1 MRTLMKNQKSKKH
14 KAEIK
19 RIIYY
24 SITGGAWFWSGYAM
38 FAFCDKVLGLD
49 LWWAKLIANI
59 FGISVN
65 FILERIWVF
74 ADTRTHKRLTVVTE
88 RYIIIT
94 LINFLIDY
102 LIVLGLKNIGI
113 TPYIGQFISAGFFYV
128 WNYVWYK
135 FWVFAATRKQKG
147 VQA

>member
-1 MRTLMKNQKSKKH
+1 
-14 KAEIK
+14 
-19 RIIYY
+19 
-24 SITGGAWFWSGYAM
+24 M